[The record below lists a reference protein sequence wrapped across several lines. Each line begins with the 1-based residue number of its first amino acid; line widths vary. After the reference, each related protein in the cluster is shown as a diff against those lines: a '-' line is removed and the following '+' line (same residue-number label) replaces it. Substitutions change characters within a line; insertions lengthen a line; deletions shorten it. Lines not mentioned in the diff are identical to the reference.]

1 MITKLLFLV
10 LSLSI
15 LLSSCHTYSDQDKT
29 QFDKK
34 IRFYLKKKKMTCNR
48 SDSGLYY
55 KILEPGNGDYIKFQ
69 DEVSFTY
76 HGTLIDGTVFDDQ
89 KKPVTFKV
97 KELIAAWKEIML
109 ELKAGSKA
117 FLVAPPQLGY
127 GDYKLDDIPQNSILI
142 YEIEIKEVK

>member
-1 MITKLLFLV
+1 MNMKKLTFLLLFP
-10 LSLSI
+10 I
-15 LLSSCHTYSDQDKT
+15 LISSCQTYNDQDKQ

-34 IRFYLKKKKMTCNR
+34 IQAYLKKKKISCTK

-55 KILEPGNGDYIKFQ
+55 KILEPGNGEYIKFQ

-89 KKPVTFKV
+89 KKPVSFNV
-97 KELIAAWKEIML
+97 RDLIAAWKEIML
-109 ELKAGSKA
+109 ELKPGAKA

-127 GDYKLDDIPQNSILI
+127 GDHQLDDIPQHSILI
-142 YEIEIKEVK
+142 YNIEIKDVK

>member
-1 MITKLLFLV
+1 MNLKKLTFLLFIP
-10 LSLSI
+10 I
-15 LLSSCHTYSDQDKT
+15 LIASCQTYNDQDKQ

-34 IRFYLKKKKMTCNR
+34 IQAYLKKKKISFTK

-55 KILEPGNGDYIKFQ
+55 KILEPGNGEYIKFQ

-89 KKPVTFKV
+89 KKPVSFKV
-97 KELIAAWKEIML
+97 RDLIAAWKEIML
-109 ELKAGSKA
+109 ELKPGAKA

-127 GDYKLDDIPQNSILI
+127 GDHQLDDIPQHSILI
-142 YEIEIKEVK
+142 YNIEIKDVK